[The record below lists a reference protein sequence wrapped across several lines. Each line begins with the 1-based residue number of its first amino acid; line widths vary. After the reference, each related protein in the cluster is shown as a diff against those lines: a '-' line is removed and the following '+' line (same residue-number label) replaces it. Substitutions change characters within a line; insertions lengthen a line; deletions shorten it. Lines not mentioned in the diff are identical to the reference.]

1 MLISSNVYSGNAA
14 LGRGSVAAPYASEK
28 TEVMAKDWK
37 NACRGE
43 PRIVKR
49 TVEMTMLSL
58 ASGFRFA
65 NHCFGLHCQQMRHRD
80 GFFR

>member
-1 MLISSNVYSGNAA
+1 MYILENSNHA
-14 LGRGSVAAPYASEK
+14 LLRGRVAAPYASEK

-43 PRIVKR
+43 LRIGKR

-65 NHCFGLHCQQMRHRD
+65 NRCFVLHCQQMRHRD